1 MWQSVRVGA
10 IVTLTWFAAVPLDSS
25 RTVIG
30 QPGATAASPP
40 ASPASQPASRGGAA
54 ALDQGWDRSTA
65 EKWYR
70 LSQGTVFL
78 PYPWFLALEQAAGEE
93 LFAASDHLERMGF
106 LADSRGPEN
115 PEGLPIGFSRV
126 SVDLPDRKPY
136 SCWKGDW
143 VGLTCAACHT
153 GQLRHLGQQIR
164 IEGGPAHHDVELFGS
179 RLSAALAA
187 TFASSPKFTRFAR
200 GVLASGA
207 TTTPNALRES
217 LTCFLEDSAKVHSFL
232 ESAQLNAAE
241 EPTEPGFGR
250 LDAVHRGG
258 NLLLAAPLLEPKNYA
273 PNTAPVSFPAL
284 WDTPYFDWVL
294 YNASIRQ
301 PMARNVVEALAVG
314 SPIDPKTMLSG
325 KVAHGV
331 KMDNLVEIHGWLRK
345 LQSPRWPEDIL
356 GPIDRAKAGRGEA
369 IYVQACAEC
378 HQRIDRVSHV
388 SLDRPPAGPDK
399 DIVIETVPLDKIGTD
414 PRHAR
419 NFAERKMALASIGG
433 PAEIPYY
440 QAANILT
447 QRVVEQWAQESP
459 RNAEAEREVDRGKP
473 NEFRGLLTYRAR
485 PLNGIWA
492 TAPYLHNGSVP
503 SLYEL
508 LLAPHARSRIFYMGN
523 WEFDPVHVGVR
534 SSSPFTGAS
543 LFDTRLPGNS
553 NAGHTYGTD
562 LSEEDRMALIEYLK
576 TL

>member
-10 IVTLTWFAAVPLDSS
+10 VVTLTWFAAVPLDSS

-65 EKWYR
+65 
-70 LSQGTVFL
+70 
-78 PYPWFLALEQAAGEE
+78 AAGEE

-187 TFASSPKFTRFAR
+187 TFASSPKFTRFAT

-217 LTCFLEDSAKVHSFL
+217 LTCFLEDSAKIHSFL

-258 NLLLAAPLLEPKNYA
+258 NLLLAAPLLEQRTMLRTPPRSVFPRSGTPRISTGSFTMPLSA
-273 PNTAPVSFPAL
+273 SRWPVTSSRRSLSARR
-284 WDTPYFDWVL
+284 
-294 YNASIRQ
+294 SIRKQ
-301 PMARNVVEALAVG
+301 
-314 SPIDPKTMLSG
+314 
-325 KVAHGV
+325 
-331 KMDNLVEIHGWLRK
+331 
-345 LQSPRWPEDIL
+345 
-356 GPIDRAKAGRGEA
+356 
-369 IYVQACAEC
+369 C
-378 HQRIDRVSHV
+378 
-388 SLDRPPAGPDK
+388 
-399 DIVIETVPLDKIGTD
+399 
-414 PRHAR
+414 
-419 NFAERKMALASIGG
+419 
-433 PAEIPYY
+433 
-440 QAANILT
+440 
-447 QRVVEQWAQESP
+447 
-459 RNAEAEREVDRGKP
+459 
-473 NEFRGLLTYRAR
+473 
-485 PLNGIWA
+485 
-492 TAPYLHNGSVP
+492 
-503 SLYEL
+503 
-508 LLAPHARSRIFYMGN
+508 
-523 WEFDPVHVGVR
+523 
-534 SSSPFTGAS
+534 
-543 LFDTRLPGNS
+543 
-553 NAGHTYGTD
+553 
-562 LSEEDRMALIEYLK
+562 
-576 TL
+576 

>member
-10 IVTLTWFAAVPLDSS
+10 VVTLTWFAAVPLDSS

-217 LTCFLEDSAKVHSFL
+217 LTCFLEDSAKIHSFL

-258 NLLLAAPLLEPKNYA
+258 NLLLAAPLLEQRTMLRTPPRSVFPRSGTPRISTGSFTMPLSA
-273 PNTAPVSFPAL
+273 SRWPVTSSRRSLSARR
-284 WDTPYFDWVL
+284 
-294 YNASIRQ
+294 SIRKQ
-301 PMARNVVEALAVG
+301 
-314 SPIDPKTMLSG
+314 
-325 KVAHGV
+325 
-331 KMDNLVEIHGWLRK
+331 
-345 LQSPRWPEDIL
+345 
-356 GPIDRAKAGRGEA
+356 
-369 IYVQACAEC
+369 C
-378 HQRIDRVSHV
+378 
-388 SLDRPPAGPDK
+388 
-399 DIVIETVPLDKIGTD
+399 
-414 PRHAR
+414 
-419 NFAERKMALASIGG
+419 
-433 PAEIPYY
+433 
-440 QAANILT
+440 
-447 QRVVEQWAQESP
+447 
-459 RNAEAEREVDRGKP
+459 
-473 NEFRGLLTYRAR
+473 
-485 PLNGIWA
+485 
-492 TAPYLHNGSVP
+492 
-503 SLYEL
+503 
-508 LLAPHARSRIFYMGN
+508 
-523 WEFDPVHVGVR
+523 
-534 SSSPFTGAS
+534 
-543 LFDTRLPGNS
+543 
-553 NAGHTYGTD
+553 
-562 LSEEDRMALIEYLK
+562 
-576 TL
+576 

>member
-1 MWQSVRVGA
+1 
-10 IVTLTWFAAVPLDSS
+10 
-25 RTVIG
+25 
-30 QPGATAASPP
+30 
-40 ASPASQPASRGGAA
+40 
-54 ALDQGWDRSTA
+54 
-65 EKWYR
+65 
-70 LSQGTVFL
+70 
-78 PYPWFLALEQAAGEE
+78 
-93 LFAASDHLERMGF
+93 MGF
-106 LADSRGPEN
+106 LADSRGPQN
-115 PEGLPIGFSRV
+115 PDGLPVGFSRV
-126 SVDLPDRKPY
+126 FVDLSDRKPY

-164 IEGGPAHHDVELFGS
+164 IEGGPAHHDVELFGD

-187 TFASSPKFTRFAR
+187 TFSSGSKFTRFVR
-200 GVLASGA
+200 GVLASGT
-207 TTTPNALRES
+207 TTTPSLLRES
-217 LTCFLEDSAKVHSFL
+217 LTCFLQDSAQVHSFL
-232 ESAQLNAAE
+232 ESAQLSAAE
-241 EPTEPGFGR
+241 EPTAPGFGR

-273 PNTAPVSFPAL
+273 PTTAPVSFPAL

-301 PMARNVVEALAVG
+301 PMARNVIEALAVG
-314 SPIDPKTMLSG
+314 SPLDPKTILSG
-325 KVAHGV
+325 RVAHGV
-331 KMDNLVEIHGWLRK
+331 KMDNLVEIHRWLRK

-369 IYVQACAEC
+369 IYVQACATC
-378 HQRIDRVSHV
+378 HQRIDPAAHV
-388 SLDRPPAGPDK
+388 SLDRPPAGADK
-399 DIVIETVPLDKIGTD
+399 DIVISSVPLDQIGTD
-414 PRHAR
+414 PRQAR
-419 NFAERKMALASIGG
+419 NFAERMMALASIGG
-433 PAEIPYY
+433 PPEIAYY
-440 QAANILT
+440 KAANILT
-447 QRVVEQWAQESP
+447 ERVVEQWAQESP
-459 RNAEAEREVDRGKP
+459 RNAEAEREIDRGKP
-473 NEFRGLLTYRAR
+473 NEFRGLLAYRAR

-508 LLAPHARSRIFYMGN
+508 LLAPHSRSRIFYVGN

-553 NAGHTYGTD
+553 NGGHPYGTN